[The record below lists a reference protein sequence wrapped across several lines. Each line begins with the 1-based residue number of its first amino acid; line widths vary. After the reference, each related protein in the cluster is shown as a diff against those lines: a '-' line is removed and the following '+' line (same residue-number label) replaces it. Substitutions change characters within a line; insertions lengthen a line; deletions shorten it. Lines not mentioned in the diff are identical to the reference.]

1 METLWQ
7 DIRQSFRKLL
17 NAPGFTATALLA
29 LALGIGANSA
39 IFSVVNTALLRPLA
53 FPDPDQLVMVWE
65 NNLKKDVDQMPLSAA
80 NYLDFRNQTDVF
92 AGIAALRPS
101 NLTLT
106 GVNEPERIP
115 SAMVTASMFPMLGVT
130 PALGRTFLPDEDQ
143 PGKNTVVLI
152 SSSLWQ
158 RRFQSDPAI
167 VGKALTLNGKSYN
180 VVGVMQPNFRLSKP
194 VDAWIPLVISSKEA
208 ANRSVGS
215 LVVVGRLKP
224 GVTYERAQASMD
236 VIASRL
242 SQQYPETNTDHGVK
256 IISLHEQLTGNIRLA
271 LLLVLAAVAF
281 VLLIACANV
290 SNLLMARAASRQKE
304 MAIRTALG
312 ANRVRLIRQLLTESM
327 ILSLVGGLLGLA
339 LAYLGLHLL
348 IALIPESIPRV
359 QESSIDLS
367 VLGFTFIISLLTGT
381 AFGLAPA
388 LQASKTD
395 MNESLKERSR
405 GSMSGVAGRRLR
417 SLLVV
422 SEVTLTLVLLVGAGL
437 MIRSFT
443 RLQDVQPGFNPDHL
457 LTMQLTLPPSKYPEP
472 QQQLTFYRESLERIK
487 AIPGVQNVGIVSAL
501 PMGASNN
508 IVTAFEIEGT
518 APATSGENL
527 AANYVVVSPDYFLTM
542 NIPIQKGSVFTE
554 SDAPAQPKAIVSET
568 MAHRYFQNQDPI
580 GKRLKLD
587 VPPEPISAE
596 IIGVVADVKSSGLD
610 SEVKPVVYVSYLQAP
625 WPAMSL
631 VARTTREP
639 LDMVSAVRGQ
649 LLAIDKDQPIYNVQ
663 TMEHL
668 MADSVA
674 QPRLTMLLLGIFAAV
689 ALILAGTGIYGV
701 ISYSVAQRTQ
711 EIGLRMAM
719 GAQQLDILKMVVGQ
733 GMLLAVVGIALGLFV
748 SVGVTRFVASLLFGV
763 SATDLMTLTFTSL
776 LLAAVTLL
784 ACCIPARR
792 AMRLDPMVALRYE

>member
-17 NAPGFTATALLA
+17 KAPGFTATALLA

-53 FPDPDQLVMVWE
+53 FPDPDRLVMVWE

-80 NYLDFRNQTDVF
+80 DYLDFRNQNDVF

-130 PALGRTFLPDEDQ
+130 PTLGRTFLPDEDQ

-158 RRFQSDPAI
+158 RRFQSDLAI
-167 VGKALTLNGKSYN
+167 VGKAITLNGQSYN
-180 VVGVMQPNFRLSKP
+180 VVGVMQPSFRLSKQ
-194 VDAWIPLVISSKEA
+194 VDAWIPLVIGSKEA

-224 GVTYERAQASMD
+224 GVTYEHAQASMD

-242 SQQYPETNTDHGVK
+242 SQQYPETNTDHGVR

-327 ILSLVGGLLGLA
+327 ILSLAGGLLGLA

-348 IALIPESIPRV
+348 IATIPESIPRV

-405 GSMSGVAGRRLR
+405 GSMSGVVGRRLR
-417 SLLVV
+417 NLLVV

-443 RLQDVQPGFNPDHL
+443 RLQDVKPGFNPDHL

-472 QQQLTFYRESLERIK
+472 QQQLTFYKESLDRIK
-487 AIPGVQNVGIVSAL
+487 AVPGVQSVGLVSAL

-518 APATSGENL
+518 APAASGENL
-527 AANYVVVSPDYFLTM
+527 AANYVVVSPDYFRTM
-542 NIPIQKGSVFTE
+542 NIPLQKGSVFTE
-554 SDAPAQPKAIVSET
+554 SDAPAQPKAIVNET
-568 MAHRYFQNQDPI
+568 MAHRYFQNQNPI
-580 GKRLKLD
+580 GKHLTLD

-596 IIGVVADVKSSGLD
+596 IIGVVADVKNSGLD
-610 SEVKPVVYVSYLQAP
+610 SEVKPVIYVSYLQAP

-663 TMEHL
+663 SMEQL

-719 GAQQLDILKMVVGQ
+719 GAQRFDILKMVVGQ
-733 GMLLAVVGIALGLFV
+733 GMLLAVIGIALGLFV
-748 SVGVTRFVASLLFGV
+748 SVGVTRLVASLLFGV
-763 SATDLMTLTFTSL
+763 SATDLTTLTFTSL

>member
-17 NAPGFTATALLA
+17 KAPGFTFTALLA

-53 FPDPDQLVMVWE
+53 FPDPDRLVMVWE
-65 NNLKKDVDQMPLSAA
+65 NNLKKGVDQMPLSAA
-80 NYLDFRNQTDVF
+80 DYLDFRNQNDVF

-130 PALGRTFLPDEDQ
+130 PIFGRTFLPDEDQ

-167 VGKALTLNGKSYN
+167 VGKALILNGQSYN
-180 VVGVMQPNFRLSKP
+180 VVGVMQPNFRLSKQ
-194 VDAWIPLVISSKEA
+194 VDAWIPLVIGSKEA

-224 GVTYERAQASMD
+224 GVTYERAQTSMD

-242 SQQYPETNTDHGVK
+242 SLQYPETNTDHGVK

-312 ANRVRLIRQLLTESM
+312 ANRGRLIRQLLTESV
-327 ILSLVGGLLGLA
+327 ILSLVGGLLGLV
-339 LAYLGLHLL
+339 LAYLGLHL
-348 IALIPESIPRV
+348 IVATIPESIPRV

-367 VLGFTFIISLLTGT
+367 VLGFTFIVSLLTGT
-381 AFGLAPA
+381 VFGLAPA
-388 LQASKTD
+388 MQASKTD

-417 SLLVV
+417 NLLVV

-437 MIRSFT
+437 TIRSFT
-443 RLQDVQPGFNPDHL
+443 RLQDVKPGFNPDHL

-472 QQQLTFYRESLERIK
+472 QQQVTFYKESVERIK
-487 AIPGVQNVGIVSAL
+487 GVPGVQSVGLVSAL

-508 IVTAFEIEGT
+508 IVTAFEIEGR
-518 APATSGENL
+518 APAASGENL
-527 AANYVVVSPDYFLTM
+527 AANYVVVSPDYFRTM

-554 SDAPAQPKAIVSET
+554 SDAPAQPKAVINET
-568 MAHRYFQNQDPI
+568 MAHRYFQNQDPL
-580 GKRLKLD
+580 GKHLMLD

-596 IIGVVADVKSSGLD
+596 IIGVVADVKQAGLD
-610 SEVKPVVYVSYLQAP
+610 SEVKPVIYVSYLQAP

-639 LDMVSAVRGQ
+639 MDMVSVVRGQ

-663 TMEHL
+663 SMEQL

-733 GMLLAVVGIALGLFV
+733 GMLLAVVGIVLGLFV
-748 SVGVTRFVASLLFGV
+748 SVGVTRLVASLLFGV
-763 SATDLMTLTFTSL
+763 SATDLTTLTFTSL
-776 LLAAVTLL
+776 LLAVVTLL

-792 AMRLDPMVALRYE
+792 AMRLDPIVALRYE